1 MEHALDVDKPLNPN
15 RLADPRPGAR
25 GGTLGGLVLLLRPRQ
40 WVKSGLVLL
49 APLLTAPATVLSHAG
64 PLAITL
70 LAFIIAASSVYVF
83 NDLRDRER
91 DRLHPVKRLRP
102 LASGRVSAPAAI
114 TLLAGAG
121 AVLVAFMLVLPVSV
135 DLVLGAYLAL
145 NLWYCLALK
154 HQSLVDV
161 CVVAVGFVLR
171 TMAGALAVGAQLR
184 PSLLICVYCAC
195 LALSLGKRRHE
206 LARLADD
213 GDALRHRPALTA
225 YSTAFLDQIIVL
237 TLVATLA
244 SYVSFVWLDVRHGAL
259 TAALTFPFATFAI
272 CRYLQMLTVQRSG
285 GDPVEDL
292 TRDRVLLVNGV
303 LWLAALIVGV
313 SL

>member
-1 MEHALDVDKPLNPN
+1 MAL
-15 RLADPRPGAR
+15 
-25 GGTLGGLVLLLRPRQ
+25 LGL
-40 WVKSGLVLL
+40 
-49 APLLTAPATVLSHAG
+49 
-64 PLAITL
+64 
-70 LAFIIAASSVYVF
+70 
-83 NDLRDRER
+83 
-91 DRLHPVKRLRP
+91 
-102 LASGRVSAPAAI
+102 
-114 TLLAGAG
+114 
-121 AVLVAFMLVLPVSV
+121 MLVLPVPV
-135 DLVLGAYLAL
+135 DLVLASYLVL

-171 TMAGALAVGAQLR
+171 TMAGVFAVGAALS

-213 GDALRHRPALTA
+213 LDALRHRPALTA
-225 YSTAFLDQIIVL
+225 YSTAFLDQIVVL

-272 CRYLQMLTVQRSG
+272 CRYLQMLTVQRAG

-303 LWLAALIVGV
+303 LWVAALIGGV
-313 SL
+313 TL